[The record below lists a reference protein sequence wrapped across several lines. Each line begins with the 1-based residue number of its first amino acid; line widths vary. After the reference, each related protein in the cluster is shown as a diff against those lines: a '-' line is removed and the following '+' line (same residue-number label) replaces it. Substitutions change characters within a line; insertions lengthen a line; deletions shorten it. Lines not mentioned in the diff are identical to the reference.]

1 MTHLLFADNTLV
13 SCDADLGQI
22 LFLRLVLFW
31 FEVVFGLKINMG
43 KSELVLV
50 GVVPNI
56 ADMVDVLGC
65 KQGSFPMKYLGLP
78 LGANVRYSSIWNL
91 IIEKMERR
99 LAGWKQLYLS
109 KGGKAP

>member
-1 MTHLLFADNTLV
+1 M
-13 SCDADLGQI
+13 
-22 LFLRLVLFW
+22 FLRLVMFW
-31 FEVVFGLKINMG
+31 FEVVSGLEINMG

-65 KQGSFPMKYLGLP
+65 KRGFFPMKYLGLL
-78 LGANVRYSSIWNL
+78 LGANVRDSSIWNT

-99 LAGWKQLYLS
+99 LAGWRLQTILNKFNKTFFGVIQVMIKKLTW
-109 KGGKAP
+109 

>member
-1 MTHLLFADNTLV
+1 M
-13 SCDADLGQI
+13 
-22 LFLRLVLFW
+22 FW
-31 FEVVFGLKINMG
+31 FEVVSGLEINMG

-65 KQGSFPMKYLGLP
+65 KRGFFPMKYLGLL
-78 LGANVRYSSIWNL
+78 LGANVRGSSIWYT

-99 LAGWKQLYLS
+99 LAGWRLQTILNKFNKTFFGVIQVMIKKLTW
-109 KGGKAP
+109 